1 LGIAIDA
8 IQAAQHPHH
17 FLSTTVPGVV
27 AVVGTTGN
35 HDCFVILRGY
45 YDAESIAEAEQAL
58 EKAGLPA
65 RLMLDCSHGNS
76 PEDYMGQL
84 KLACSRISSGD
95 TRILGVSIKSNIYE
109 GSLSYK
115 GKESSY

>member
-1 LGIAIDA
+1 
-8 IQAAQHPHH
+8 
-17 FLSTTVPGVV
+17 
-27 AVVGTTGN
+27 
-35 HDCFVILRGY
+35 
-45 YDAESIAEAEQAL
+45 
-58 EKAGLPA
+58 
-65 RLMLDCSHGNS
+65 
-76 PEDYMGQL
+76 MGQL